1 MICDKQY
8 SSRKIREFVEALSAE
23 PVIPYPTNQKRGVKG
38 VLRVDKKFR
47 VHGPERLRRLYRL
60 RSAVERVN
68 SRLSTV
74 VNKITF
80 QGLKAAVTQ
89 VSYAMLGIL
98 FVAWTAIKSG
108 KPEKARSIT
117 HYV

>member
-1 MICDKQY
+1 
-8 SSRKIREFVEALSAE
+8 
-23 PVIPYPTNQKRGVKG
+23 
-38 VLRVDKKFR
+38 
-47 VHGPERLRRLYRL
+47 
-60 RSAVERVN
+60 
-68 SRLSTV
+68 
-74 VNKITF
+74 
-80 QGLKAAVTQ
+80 LKAAVTQ